1 MAFDYTTWLR
11 PEMMPHI
18 WCPGCGIGI
27 VVKSMIRA
35 MQSSGWD
42 QDTTA
47 LVSGIGCTSRAPGYV
62 DMNTLH
68 TTHGRALT
76 FATGLKL
83 ARPEKNVLVIS
94 GDGDASAIG
103 GNHLIHSCRRNI
115 DITLVI
121 VNNSIYGMTGGQ
133 YSPTSPMNTRAAT
146 APYGTIDPA
155 FDLCQ
160 LCIAAGATY
169 VARGHVGNGVFLEK
183 LIRGG
188 LQHKGFAVIEV
199 MSNCHTQFGRRNE
212 HPDPAE
218 FVQHIASRA
227 VTLANFEKLTPEERA
242 DKFTVGLLHKVVD
255 HPEYV
260 EAYQAL
266 QQRAMEKVRTASKR
280 VAEVESVKPKDEIL
294 GASGNEN

>member
-1 MAFDYTTWLR
+1 VAFDYTSWLR

-35 MQSSGWD
+35 MESVGWD
-42 QDTTA
+42 QDTAA

-83 ARPEKNVLVIS
+83 ARPEKHVLVIS

-103 GNHLIHSCRRNI
+103 GNHLIHTCRRNI
-115 DITLVI
+115 DITLII

-146 APYGTIDPA
+146 APYGTIDPP

-169 VARGHVGNGVFLEK
+169 VARGHVGNGVFLER

-188 LQHKGFAVIEV
+188 LQHKGFSVIEV
-199 MSNCHTQFGRRNE
+199 MSNCHTQYGRRNQ

-218 FVQHIASRA
+218 FVQEIASRA
-227 VTLANFEKLTPEERA
+227 VTAANYEKLTPEERV
-242 DKFTVGLLHKVVD
+242 DRFTIGVLHKVED

-260 EAYQAL
+260 ETYHGL
-266 QQRAMEKVRTASKR
+266 QQKAMERARAAARR
-280 VAEVESVKPKDEIL
+280 VAEAESVKSRDEIL
-294 GASGNEN
+294 GASANEN

>member
-1 MAFDYTTWLR
+1 
-11 PEMMPHI
+11 
-18 WCPGCGIGI
+18 
-27 VVKSMIRA
+27 
-35 MQSSGWD
+35 
-42 QDTTA
+42 
-47 LVSGIGCTSRAPGYV
+47 
-62 DMNTLH
+62 MNTLH

-121 VNNSIYGMTGGQ
+121 VNNTIYGMTGGQ
-133 YSPTSPMNTRAAT
+133 FSPTSPLNTRAAT
-146 APYGTIDPA
+146 APYGTIDPP
-155 FDLCQ
+155 FDLSQ

-199 MSNCHTQFGRRNE
+199 MTNCHTQFGRRNE

-218 FVQHIASRA
+218 LVHYITSRA
-227 VTLANFEKLTPEERA
+227 VTTANFEKLTPEEREG
-242 DKFTVGLLHKVVD
+242 KFTIGLLHKVAD
-255 HPEYV
+255 RPEYV
-260 EAYQAL
+260 ETYQGL
-266 QQRAMEKVRTASKR
+266 QQRAMERARAAAKR
-280 VAEVESVKPKDEIL
+280 VREVESVKAKDEIL